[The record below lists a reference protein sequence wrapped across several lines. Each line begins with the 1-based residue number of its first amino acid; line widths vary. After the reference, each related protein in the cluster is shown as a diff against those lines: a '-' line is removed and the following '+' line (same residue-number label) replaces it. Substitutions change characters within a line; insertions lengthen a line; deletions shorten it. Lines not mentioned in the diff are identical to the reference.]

1 MKKREVI
8 FYKGHSYP
16 DEPEILE
23 LNSGYKIRMKYREV
37 NVLANV
43 IEQIYGISRPSET
56 LVKPTERKIKNFWK
70 KMDELNVWNWEKDY
84 SPIESICDG
93 HIWELHL
100 RNREGKVKITKGF
113 QEYPHNFNQVINA
126 LNNLFGS
133 KVKKQHNYNTSKEII
148 EIRTECYGGYQNIY
162 LENNAGYVDDDQ
174 DKTNVKIDEFKKQN
188 FWKKI
193 DELGVWNW
201 HSKYP
206 HEKLEYL
213 RTDATNWKLKMINH
227 DKAKYCSGYDSFPKN
242 FKKFIKELSNL
253 MGVEFKIE

>member
-8 FYKGHSYP
+8 FYDSHSYP

-37 NVLANV
+37 NVF
-43 IEQIYGISRPSET
+43 EQLLETSKPSEP
-56 LVKPTERKIKNFWK
+56 LVKPSERKIKNFWK

-133 KVKKQHNYNTSKEII
+133 KVKKQHNHNTSKEII
-148 EIRTECYGGYQNIY
+148 EISTEYYGGGQYIFLDNDRGLVSEHMDGDPIK
-162 LENNAGYVDDDQ
+162 L
-174 DKTNVKIDEFKKQN
+174 KIDEFKKQN

-193 DELGVWNW
+193 DELGVWKW

-206 HEKLEYL
+206 HRSKYEP
-213 RTDATNWKLKMINH
+213 RPDTTVWKLKMIYH
-227 DKAKYCSGYDSFPKN
+227 DKAKYCSGQDFLPRN
-242 FKKFIKELSNL
+242 FKKFVKELSNL
-253 MGVEFKIE
+253 MGVEINID